1 MTQRLLLLDV
11 QELLSQPADVRIN
24 FAQQDCWVPY
34 PEAKKMLDR
43 MDRLY
48 AAPLKTRTK
57 SMLVV
62 GKPNAGKTSLK
73 NRFLDKYPAIEAPDG
88 SRTIYGVLHIEAPPK
103 ADPRA
108 FCMAIL
114 DALGASYGDVSFAV
128 LSNQVLKL
136 LRETGVKMLV
146 VDEIHNFLTGRRDM
160 KEALMNLIRSIC
172 NVRHISVIA
181 FGIPSAQ
188 GVFVNDAQLSSRF
201 KRYELPVWNAD
212 KKLGPLRQML
222 ASLEQTLPLQKA
234 SNLSQKVMAEKIAGM
249 SEGILGEV
257 VDILEEA
264 TIEAIETGE
273 ELITV
278 DLLDSLGLMTPT
290 EREEFRI
297 DD

>member
-1 MTQRLLLLDV
+1 MTLRRLLPDV
-11 QELLSQPADVRIN
+11 QKLLGESADIRIN
-24 FAQQDCWVPY
+24 FSQQDCWVPY
-34 PEAKKMLDR
+34 PEAQKMLGR

-73 NRFLDKYPAIEAPDG
+73 NRFLDKYPAIETPDG
-88 SRTIYGVLHIEAPPK
+88 SRTIFGVLHIEAPPK

-108 FCMAIL
+108 FCMKIM
-114 DALGASYGDVSFAV
+114 DALGATYGDVSFAV

-136 LRETGVKMLV
+136 LRETGVQMLV
-146 VDEIHNFLTGRRDM
+146 VDEIHNFLIGRRDM
-160 KEALMNLIRSIC
+160 RDALMNLIRSIC
-172 NVRHISVIA
+172 NERHVSIIA
-181 FGIPSAQ
+181 FGIPRAQ

-201 KRYELPVWNAD
+201 KRFELPAWNAD

-234 SNLSQKVMAEKIAGM
+234 SNLSQKVMAQKIAEM

-257 VDILEEA
+257 VDIVEEA
-264 TIEAIETGE
+264 TIEAIETGKE
-273 ELITV
+273 QITV
-278 DLLDSLGLMTPT
+278 ELLDSLGWMTPT
-290 EREEFRI
+290 DREEFRG

>member
-1 MTQRLLLLDV
+1 MTERLLLPNV
-11 QELLSQPADVRIN
+11 KELLGESNEVRID

-43 MDRLY
+43 MNRLY
-48 AAPLKTRTK
+48 AAPVKIRTK

-62 GKPNAGKTSLK
+62 GKSNAGKTALK
-73 NRFLDKYPAIEAPDG
+73 NKFLGQYPAIDAPDG

-114 DALGASYGDVSFAV
+114 DALGASYTDGSFAV
-128 LSNQVLKL
+128 LANQVLKL
-136 LRETGVKMLV
+136 LRETKVKMLV
-146 VDEIHNFLTGRRDM
+146 VDEFNNFLTGRQDM
-160 KEALMNLIRSIC
+160 KDALMSLIRSIC
-172 NVRHISVIA
+172 NVLHISVIA

-188 GVFVNDAQLSSRF
+188 RVFMNDAQLSSRF
-201 KRYELPVWNAD
+201 KRFELPLWNGG
-212 KKLGPLRQML
+212 KQLGPLRKML
-222 ASLEQTLPLQKA
+222 ASLEQTLPLRKA
-234 SNLSQKVMAEKIAGM
+234 SNLSQKVLAEKIAQM

-273 ELITV
+273 EQITV
-278 DLLDSLGLMTPT
+278 ELLDSLGWMTPT
-290 EREEFRI
+290 EREEFQG